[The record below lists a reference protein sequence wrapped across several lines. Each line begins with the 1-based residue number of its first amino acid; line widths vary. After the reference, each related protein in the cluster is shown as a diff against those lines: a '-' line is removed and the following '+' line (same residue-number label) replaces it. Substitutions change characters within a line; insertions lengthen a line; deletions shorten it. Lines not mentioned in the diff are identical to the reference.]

1 MTTRLE
7 LAIFLWTVI
16 AVSATQCGL
25 LTWLLWPKLRRH
37 FSCSW
42 CWRVL
47 HVQHLVA
54 DRYSSGICAY
64 HERQMLAQS
73 AMRRAARIA
82 QARAALAETVEAV
95 GQNQEVR
102 V

>member
-16 AVSATQCGL
+16 AVSAAQCGL
-25 LTWLLWPKLRRH
+25 LTWLLWPRLRRRLT
-37 FSCSW
+37 CSW
-42 CWRVL
+42 CWRAL
-47 HVQHLVA
+47 HVRPLVA
-54 DRYSSGICAY
+54 NRLSSGICVY

-95 GQNQEVR
+95 EAKQEVS